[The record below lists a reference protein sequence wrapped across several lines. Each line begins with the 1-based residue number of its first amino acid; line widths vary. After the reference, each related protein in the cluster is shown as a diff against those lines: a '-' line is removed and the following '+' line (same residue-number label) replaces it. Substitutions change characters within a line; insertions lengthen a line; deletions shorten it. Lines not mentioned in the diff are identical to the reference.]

1 MMGRAFYRKGSP
13 GEVERRGMW
22 AFLAGDTRNLHNV
35 AQIPQRIRSWQN
47 VTYKLLILK
56 HKLDICW
63 PTTCYNKRGE
73 MFQNTIARESS
84 AEGVGLHTGVYG
96 HIRLVPA
103 PAETGIVF
111 RRVDLDNFPIEAQGH
126 NVARVS
132 YATSLMKQGVLL
144 STTEHLLA
152 AIYSCGIDNIYID
165 IDSIEVPIL
174 DGSAE
179 PFMQMLEHSGV
190 RKLRRKRRYLK
201 VLKPLEV
208 VEGDRRIGIYPAEE
222 LRVRCYVDF
231 PHTLVGQQEVEMLV
245 GPDTFRHL
253 LARARTFCFERDIEP
268 LKAMGLIRGGSLE
281 NAIVL
286 TNDGVMNGPLRFP
299 DEFGRHKALDLI
311 GDLALAGLPLLARV
325 EAHKAGHSLHTQL
338 VSRLL
343 ADPSLWTITTGE
355 AVRPESEAYLT
366 ALSPVP
372 AAD

>member
-1 MMGRAFYRKGSP
+1 M
-13 GEVERRGMW
+13 VQ
-22 AFLAGDTRNLHNV
+22 T
-35 AQIPQRIRSWQN
+35 
-47 VTYKLLILK
+47 
-56 HKLDICW
+56 
-63 PTTCYNKRGE
+63 
-73 MFQNTIARESS
+73 TIAKPVS
-84 AEGVGLHTGVYG
+84 AEGMGLHTGVYG

-103 PAETGIVF
+103 PADTGIVF
-111 RRVDLDNFPIEAQGH
+111 RRIDLDNFLIEAQGH

-132 YATSLMKQGVLL
+132 YATSLMKHGVLL

-152 AIYSCGIDNIYID
+152 AIYSCGIDNVYVD

-179 PFMQMLEHSGV
+179 PFMQMLQEAST
-190 RKLRRKRRYLK
+190 RRLRRKRRFLK

-208 VEGDRRIGIYPAEE
+208 IEGDRRIGIYPADEF
-222 LRVRCYVDF
+222 RVRCYVDF
-231 PHTLVGQQEVEMLV
+231 PHPLVGQQEVEMLV
-245 GPDTFRHL
+245 SAETFRHL

-268 LKAMGLIRGGSLE
+268 LRSMGLIRGGTLE

-286 TNDGVMNGPLRFP
+286 TSDGVMNGPLRFP

-325 EAHKAGHSLHTQL
+325 EAHKAGHALHTQL

-343 ADPSLWTITTGE
+343 ADPTLWTVTTRE
-355 AVRPESEAYLT
+355 ALHEQAQPPLA
-366 ALSPVP
+366 AFAPVA

>member
-1 MMGRAFYRKGSP
+1 M
-13 GEVERRGMW
+13 
-22 AFLAGDTRNLHNV
+22 LQT
-35 AQIPQRIRSWQN
+35 
-47 VTYKLLILK
+47 
-56 HKLDICW
+56 
-63 PTTCYNKRGE
+63 
-73 MFQNTIARESS
+73 TIAKPAS

-103 PAETGIVF
+103 PADTGIVF
-111 RRVDLDNFPIEAQGH
+111 RRIDLDNFPIEAHGH

-152 AIYSCGIDNIYID
+152 AIYSCGIDNVYVE

-179 PFMQMLEHSGV
+179 PFMQMLEKAGT
-190 RKLRRKRRYLK
+190 RRLRRKRRFLK

-208 VEGDRRIGIYPAEE
+208 IEGDRRIGIYPADEF
-222 LRVRCYVDF
+222 RVRCYVDF
-231 PHTLVGQQEVEMLV
+231 PHPLVGQQEVEMLV
-245 GPDTFRHL
+245 SPETFRHL

-268 LKAMGLIRGGSLE
+268 LRSMGLIRGGTLE

-286 TNDGVMNGPLRFP
+286 TSDGVMNGPLRFP

-311 GDLALAGLPLLARV
+311 GDLALAGLPLLACV
-325 EAHKAGHSLHTQL
+325 EAHKAGHALHTQL

-343 ADPSLWTITTGE
+343 ADPTLWTVTTRE
-355 AVRPESEAYLT
+355 ALHEQAEIPLA
-366 ALSPVP
+366 AFAPVA

>member
-1 MMGRAFYRKGSP
+1 M
-13 GEVERRGMW
+13 
-22 AFLAGDTRNLHNV
+22 LQT
-35 AQIPQRIRSWQN
+35 
-47 VTYKLLILK
+47 
-56 HKLDICW
+56 
-63 PTTCYNKRGE
+63 
-73 MFQNTIARESS
+73 TIAKPAS

-103 PAETGIVF
+103 PADTGIVF
-111 RRVDLDNFPIEAQGH
+111 RRVDLDNFLIEAQGH

-152 AIYSCGIDNIYID
+152 AIYSCGIDNIYIE

-179 PFMQMLEHSGV
+179 PFMQMLEEAGT
-190 RKLRRKRRYLK
+190 RRLRRKRRYLQ

-208 VEGDRRIGIYPAEE
+208 VEGDRRIGIYPAGEF
-222 LRVRCYVDF
+222 RVRCYVDF
-231 PHTLVGQQEVEMLV
+231 PHPLVGQQEVEMLV
-245 GPDTFRHL
+245 SPETFRHL

-268 LKAMGLIRGGSLE
+268 LRSMGLIRGGTLE

-286 TNDGVMNGPLRFP
+286 TSDGVMNGPLRFP

-311 GDLALAGLPLLARV
+311 GDLALAGLPLLGHV
-325 EAHKAGHSLHTQL
+325 EAHKAGHALHTQL

-343 ADPSLWTITTGE
+343 ADSTLWTVTTRE
-355 AVRPESEAYLT
+355 ALDHQAEPPLADL
-366 ALSPVP
+366 APVA

>member
-1 MMGRAFYRKGSP
+1 
-13 GEVERRGMW
+13 
-22 AFLAGDTRNLHNV
+22 
-35 AQIPQRIRSWQN
+35 
-47 VTYKLLILK
+47 
-56 HKLDICW
+56 
-63 PTTCYNKRGE
+63 
-73 MFQNTIARESS
+73 MFQTTIVRSAT

-96 HIRLVPA
+96 HIRLAPA
-103 PAETGIVF
+103 PADTGIVF
-111 RRVDLDNFPIEAQGH
+111 RRVDLENFLIEAQGQ

-152 AIYSCGIDNIYID
+152 AIYSCGIDNVFVE

-179 PFMQMLEHSGV
+179 PFMQMLEHAGV

-201 VLKPLEV
+201 VLQPLEV
-208 VEGDRRIGIYPAEE
+208 TEGDRCVGIYPADEFQ
-222 LRVRCYVDF
+222 VRCYVDF
-231 PHTLVGQQEVEMLV
+231 PHPLVGQQEIEMAV
-245 GPDTFRHL
+245 SPETFRHL

-268 LKAMGLIRGGSLE
+268 LRSMGLIRGGSLE

-286 TNDGVMNGPLRFP
+286 TNEGVMNGPLRFP

-311 GDLALAGLPLLARV
+311 GDLALVGLPLLARV
-325 EAHKAGHSLHTQL
+325 QAHKAGHALHTQL

-343 ADPSLWTITTGE
+343 ADPSLWTITTD
-355 AVRPESEAYLT
+355 ESAQGKTEPTLA
-366 ALSPVP
+366 AIAAP